1 MSVWKRNAVVV
12 AIVLFVGA
20 AVYLNWSYSKEAAE
34 GADGENGGKLL
45 GQTTLVNGENTSKDS
60 EAGKS
65 ETGKGETGK
74 GETGK
79 GETDDK
85 GSAAQ
90 ASESPDAEGSQVPE
104 NTSSTGYF
112 ASARLNRQQARDS
125 ALDLLQQAAADEN
138 AQQTVVDEAN
148 ATIQAMAAL
157 TVSEAKVENLITAK
171 GYGDCVC
178 FINDNSASVVVSS
191 TENGLSENDVNK
203 IMEIV
208 KEETGLAAGK
218 ITVIETEP

>member
-20 AVYLNWSYSKEAAE
+20 AVYLNWSYSKEAADDPNSE
-34 GADGENGGKLL
+34 ATGKLL
-45 GQTTLVNGENTSKDS
+45 GQTALVNGENSGGPT
-60 EAGKS
+60 AGKP
-65 ETGKGETGK
+65 
-74 GETGK
+74 
-79 GETDDK
+79 D
-85 GSAAQ
+85 AQ
-90 ASESPDAEGSQVPE
+90 ASANPNPSEGQPQEGS
-104 NTSSTGYF
+104 TSGTGYF

-125 ALDLLQQAAADEN
+125 ALELLRQAAGDEN

-148 ATIQAMAAL
+148 ASIQAMAAL
-157 TVSEAKVENLITAK
+157 TMSEAKVENLITAK

-191 TENGLSENDVNK
+191 TENGLSENDVTK
-203 IMEIV
+203 IVEIV
-208 KEETGLAAGK
+208 KEETGLAAAK